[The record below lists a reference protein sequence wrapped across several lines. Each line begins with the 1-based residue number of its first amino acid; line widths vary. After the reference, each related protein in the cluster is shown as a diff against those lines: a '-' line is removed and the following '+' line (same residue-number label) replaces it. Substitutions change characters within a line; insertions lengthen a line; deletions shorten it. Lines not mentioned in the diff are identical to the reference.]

1 MVLGLIHVHV
11 FLFFE
16 VGNNSTDKREK
27 IAVLGEGSTQVLD
40 ETWITFEATYSISFT
55 ESRNDLCYVCII
67 MEATV
72 FFLND

>member
-40 ETWITFEATYSISFT
+40 ET
-55 ESRNDLCYVCII
+55 
-67 MEATV
+67 
-72 FFLND
+72 